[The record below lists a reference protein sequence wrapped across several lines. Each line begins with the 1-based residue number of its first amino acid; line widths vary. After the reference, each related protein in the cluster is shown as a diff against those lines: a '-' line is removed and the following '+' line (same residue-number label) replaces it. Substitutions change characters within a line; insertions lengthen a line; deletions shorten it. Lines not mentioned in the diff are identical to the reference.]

1 MKKNINT
8 LSLLGTEVCLLYQ
21 KILVPIDGSEHSKR
35 ALKEAIKVS
44 KMTGGAITLLNVT
57 PSGSSM
63 ASSHKQPNSE
73 ILQNKN
79 KSVLVEGQKI
89 AETEGILVETLLL
102 EGQIVHE
109 IVKTAKD
116 GHYDLIV
123 VGARGLSKLE
133 EIMLGSVSHGVTETA
148 TCPVIVTR

>member
-1 MKKNINT
+1 MY
-8 LSLLGTEVCLLYQ
+8 E
-21 KILVPIDGSEHSKR
+21 KILVPVDGSEHSKR
-35 ALKEAIKVS
+35 ALKEAIKVA

-57 PSGSSM
+57 PRGASM
-63 ASSHKQPNSE
+63 GSSHKQPNSE
-73 ILQNKN
+73 MMQNKD
-79 KSVLVEGQKI
+79 KSVLADGQKI

-102 EGQIVHE
+102 EGQIVQQ
-109 IVKTAKD
+109 IVKTAKE

>member
-1 MKKNINT
+1 MY
-8 LSLLGTEVCLLYQ
+8 E
-21 KILVPIDGSEHSKR
+21 KILVPVDGSEHSKR
-35 ALKEAIKVS
+35 ALKEAIKLA
-44 KMTGGAITLLNVT
+44 KMTGGNITLLNVN
-57 PSGSSM
+57 PNGSSI
-63 ASSHKQPNSE
+63 ASLHRQPNCE
-73 ILQNKN
+73 MVQNKE
-79 KSVLVEGQKI
+79 KGVLVEGQKI

-109 IVKTAKD
+109 ILKTAKE

>member
-1 MKKNINT
+1 MY
-8 LSLLGTEVCLLYQ
+8 E
-21 KILVPIDGSEHSKR
+21 KILVPVDGSEHSKR
-35 ALKEAIKVS
+35 ALKEAIKLA
-44 KMTGGAITLLNVT
+44 KMTGGAITLLNVN
-57 PSGSSM
+57 PHGSSM
-63 ASSHKQPNSE
+63 ASSHRQPKCE
-73 ILQNKN
+73 MVQNKVN
-79 KSVLVEGQKI
+79 DVLVEGQKI

-102 EGQIVHE
+102 EGQIVQQ
-109 IVKTAKD
+109 IVKTAKE

>member
-1 MKKNINT
+1 MY
-8 LSLLGTEVCLLYQ
+8 E
-21 KILVPIDGSEHSKR
+21 KILVPVDGSEHSKR
-35 ALKEAIKVS
+35 ALKEAIKLA
-44 KMTGGAITLLNVT
+44 KMTGGAITLLNVN
-57 PSGSSM
+57 PRGSSM
-63 ASSHKQPNSE
+63 ASSHRQPKCE
-73 ILQNKN
+73 MVQNKE
-79 KSVLVEGQKI
+79 KDVLVEGQKI

-102 EGQIVHE
+102 EGQIVQQ
-109 IVKTAKD
+109 IVKTAKE